1 MIPSRRIVLLMAP
14 SLVLIGAAGLAQ
26 TPAQDSAS
34 APRVQL
40 STAQMQAIYQSIT
53 KTQKND
59 AAPTGFRA
67 AVGATVPESVT
78 LMPMPSAV
86 AELIPQTNGLEV
98 ARVEGQVILVD
109 PKSKQVLSVVTP
121 EP

>member
-1 MIPSRRIVLLMAP
+1 MILSRRMALLMAP
-14 SLVLIGAAGLAQ
+14 SLILICAEGVAQ

-40 STAQMQAIYQSIT
+40 STAQIQAIYQSIT

-78 LMPMPSAV
+78 LMPIPTLV
-86 AELIPQTNGLEV
+86 AELIPQTKGLEV

-109 PKSKQVLSVVTP
+109 PRNKQVLSVVTP

>member
-1 MIPSRRIVLLMAP
+1 MILSRRMALLMAP
-14 SLVLIGAAGLAQ
+14 SLILICAEGVAQ

-40 STAQMQAIYQSIT
+40 STAQIQAIYQSIT

-78 LMPMPSAV
+78 LMPIPTSV
-86 AELIPQTNGLEV
+86 AELIPQTKGLEV

-109 PKSKQVLSVVTP
+109 PRTNRS
-121 EP
+121 

>member
-1 MIPSRRIVLLMAP
+1 MILSRRMALLMAP
-14 SLVLIGAAGLAQ
+14 SLILICAEGVAQ

-34 APRVQL
+34 APRLQL
-40 STAQMQAIYQSIT
+40 SVAQMQAIYQSIT

-59 AAPTGFRA
+59 AAPTGFRV

-78 LMPMPSAV
+78 LMPMPTSV
-86 AELIPQTNGLEV
+86 AELIPQTKGLEV
-98 ARVEGQVILVD
+98 ARVEGEVILVD
-109 PKSKQVLSVVTP
+109 PRSKQVLSVVTP